1 MPPRTLIALIWRVFP
16 SSTFASSPR
25 RTFPIV
31 PCQLSF
37 CRSKITPKTNFS
49 QSSYNSVFMTDIRWW
64 APADIYWHSWPL
76 NSQLFPSRDSR
87 GGHAL
92 YEPGQILFNAE
103 GGSFT
108 KPIKISKTFW
118 QIRRKH
124 WKTVHLTTVQDTSW
138 WQSVHA
144 FSFLTT
150 GGTFLTQ
157 ATWEWL

>member
-16 SSTFASSPR
+16 SSTFAPPAR
-25 RTFPIV
+25 RTFPIA
-31 PCQLSF
+31 PCHSISS
-37 CRSKITPKTNFS
+37 CRSKNYS
-49 QSSYNSVFMTDIRWW
+49 QNKFFTKFLQLNLYDWYLFTG
-64 APADIYWHSWPL
+64 

-92 YEPGQILFNAE
+92 YEPGQILFHAE

-138 WQSVHA
+138 WHA

-150 GGTFLTQ
+150 GVTFLTR